1 MELGDRSERPSL
13 LNGLLTSS
21 QDLDASTNTKATRMM
36 RSAFIL
42 SLFAIGIE
50 LVIASDPI
58 GPSVSSDFNRDIRP
72 ILTKHCFACHGP
84 DPTTRQAD
92 LRLDQPFSD
101 PQRIIERINATEP
114 DRRMP
119 PTGTNKPLSEQQR
132 DHLSNW
138 VSVGAPFRDHWA
150 FSPPKAPHVPISAEN
165 LIATDPIDA
174 LLYASQSKLGLTAN
188 APASREELLRR
199 ASLDLTGLPPTIE
212 ELDDFLADS
221 SVSAYERV
229 VDRLLS
235 SPRFGE
241 HMSRYWLDLVRYAD
255 THGLHFDNYR
265 EIWPYRDWVVRSFNE
280 NIPFDQFL
288 TEQLAGDL
296 LQPPTTDS
304 LIASGY
310 NRLNL
315 TTSESGSIY
324 EEVHSRNV
332 VDRTEAFGSV
342 FLGMTLACAACHD
355 HKYDPITQRDFYSL
369 SAYFNSLDLRALDG
383 NAKDHPPVLRILSPV
398 ALQELAAID
407 KVLSDLN
414 SKRQALLP
422 AITSALQTWSA
433 GLLADNADK
442 ASKSTDF
449 GIVTT
454 DNSFPPIIQMGPLHQ
469 IGPFTVESVHAAYH
483 SSFASQDCEF
493 RLDETF
499 VSYDQTFRWH
509 TRTDF
514 TPAFPFVLPTAAD
527 RSSVTVLH
535 TTITAE
541 QPRTITLL
549 LGNDDGYQVWLNG
562 NRVAELRSNREHLLL
577 SDQISLELTAGANDL
592 YIKIVQEEGPSQ
604 VSLALRSAH
613 LQVPSDLLALAKKPE
628 SRRTDREQQQLLAYY
643 WHVAVENPEW
653 QDIRDA
659 IRYFEKQRED
669 LISRQPTTLIAKE
682 LPVPRSAHVLLQ
694 GDYSKP
700 GERVERAIPVALT
713 PGVHRQPQS
722 RLELAQWLTSSENP
736 LAARVVVNRLWQQI
750 FGVGIVKTSE
760 DFGAQ
765 GEPPVHPE
773 VLDMLAVD
781 FMQSR
786 WDYKRLVRRLVL
798 TDAYRRS
805 SHTNWEQQKLDP
817 ENRYLARGTRLRLN
831 AETIRDAALF
841 VSGMLV
847 EEIGGP
853 SVKPPQPDGIWSAV
867 AYPSSNTF
875 HYFADSGA
883 NAQRRSLYT
892 FWKRTSAP
900 PQFTIWDAPS
910 RERCMSRRERTNTPL
925 QSLVLL
931 NEPQYFAAAR
941 AMAESLADDRRANPK
956 SVIAALFR
964 RTTSHHLSPQFEAE
978 LFGLYEELVGL
989 YADDLQLMNQLGV
1002 DSPQQAALIIV
1013 ASTLLNLDATIH
1025 N

>member
-1 MELGDRSERPSL
+1 MELGDRSQRPSL
-13 LNGLLTSS
+13 LNWLLTIR
-21 QDLDASTNTKATRMM
+21 QGLEAVTNAKAARIM

-42 SLFAIGIE
+42 SLFAFWVE
-50 LVIASDPI
+50 PSIANEPT
-58 GPSVSSDFNRDIRP
+58 GLKAANDFSRDIRP
-72 ILTKHCFACHGP
+72 ILAKHCFACHGP
-84 DPTTRQAD
+84 DPATRQAE

-101 PQRIIERINATEP
+101 PQRIVDRINASAPEL
-114 DRRMP
+114 RMP
-119 PTGTNKPLSEQQR
+119 PPETNRPLSEQQR
-132 DHLSNW
+132 KQLSDW
-138 VSVGAPFRDHWA
+138 VSSGALFGSHWA
-150 FSPPKAPHVPISAEN
+150 FKRPEVPQVPTSSVN
-165 LIATDPIDA
+165 PSATDPIDA
-174 LLYASQSKLGLTAN
+174 FLNVSQSQLGLTAN
-188 APASREELLRR
+188 PSASREEFLRR
-199 ASLDLTGLPPTIE
+199 VTLDLTGLPPTIE
-212 ELDDFLADS
+212 ELDDFVRDTS
-221 SVSAYERV
+221 NSAHERV

-265 EIWPYRDWVVRSFNE
+265 EVWPYRDWVVRSFNE

-304 LIASGY
+304 LIASGF

-324 EEVHSRNV
+324 EEIQSRNV

-355 HKYDPITQRDFYSL
+355 HKYDPISQRDFYSL

-383 NAKDHPPVLRILSPV
+383 NAKDHPPFLRIFTPAAS
-398 ALQELAAID
+398 QELAAID
-407 KVLSDLN
+407 KVLSDLD
-414 SKRQALLP
+414 SERQALQP
-422 AITSALQTWSA
+422 TITNALRTWTAS
-433 GLLADNADK
+433 LVADSINRT
-442 ASKSTDF
+442 S
-449 GIVTT
+449 
-454 DNSFPPIIQMGPLHQ
+454 NSIPTVIQLGPLHQ
-469 IGPFTVESVHAAYH
+469 TGPFMVESVHAAYH
-483 SSFASQDCEF
+483 SSFASQEREF
-493 RLDETF
+493 LFDETF
-499 VSYDQTFRWH
+499 VLPDQTFRWH
-509 TRTDF
+509 ERTDF
-514 TPAFPFVLPTAAD
+514 SPAFPLSLPTVND

-535 TTITAE
+535 TRITTN
-541 QPRTITLL
+541 QPCAITLL

-562 NRVAELRSNREHLLL
+562 NLIAELRSNREHLLL
-577 SDQISLELTAGANDL
+577 SDQISLELTAGTNDL

-604 VSLALRSAH
+604 VSLALRSAN
-613 LQVPSDLLALAKKPE
+613 LQIPSGLLALAHKLE
-628 SRRTDREQQQLLAYY
+628 SERTETEQQKLLAYY
-643 WHVAVENPEW
+643 WHVATDNEEW
-653 QDIRDA
+653 QDLRDTIRF
-659 IRYFEKQRED
+659 FEKQRES
-669 LISRQPTTLIAKE
+669 LVSRLPTTLIAQE
-682 LPVPRSAHVLLQ
+682 LPVPRSAHVLLH

-700 GERVERAIPVALT
+700 AESVERALPPVLA
-713 PGVHRQPQS
+713 PGIRKQPES

-736 LAARVVVNRLWQQI
+736 LTARVVVNRLWQQI
-750 FGVGIVKTSE
+750 FGVGIVKTSD
-760 DFGAQ
+760 DFGSQ
-765 GEPPVHPE
+765 GEPPLHPE
-773 VLDMLAVD
+773 ILDMLAID
-781 FMQSR
+781 FMRSG

-805 SHTNWEQQKLDP
+805 SQTTWQLQKLDP
-817 ENRYLARGTRLRLN
+817 ENRYLARGPRLRLD
-831 AETIRDAALF
+831 AETIRDNALF

-875 HYFADSGA
+875 HYVADSGG

-910 RERCMSRRERTNTPL
+910 RERCTSRRERTNTPM

-941 AMAESLADDRRANPK
+941 AMIESLPDDILAKPQ
-956 SVIAALFR
+956 SVIATLFR
-964 RTTSHHLSPQFEAE
+964 RTTSQCISSTVEGE
-978 LFGLYEELVGL
+978 LLDLYEELSKF
-989 YADDLQLMNQLGV
+989 YAEDRELMDQLGV
-1002 DSPQQAALIIV
+1002 DNPQRAALLIV